1 MEESKHLESLAK
13 VKNLRFELCK
23 TDQHSYAG
31 FETRTIRRITEK
43 MENSLVLLQQDF
55 KLFLQALWAEL
66 GLPSPTRAQ
75 YAIADYLQNGPKRL
89 QVQAF
94 RGVGKSWITGAFVLW
109 TLFNDPE
116 RKVMIISASKE
127 RADNMSIFL
136 QKLIIDTPWLK
147 HLQPKSDDSR
157 WSRISFDVN
166 CSPHQAPSVKS
177 VGITGQLTGSRADLM
192 ILDDV
197 EVPGNSLTEFMREK
211 LLQLCTE
218 AESILTPK
226 SDSRIMYLGTPQTT
240 FTIYRRLAERNYRPL
255 VWPARYPRQD
265 KLSKYEG
272 ILAPEIQE
280 DVDMGAEEWT
290 PTDDR
295 FTHEDLIESE
305 ASMGRSNFML
315 QFQLDTTLSDAQKF
329 PLKMADL
336 VITSVNPTTAPED
349 IIWCSDPS
357 KVIRDAPTVG
367 LPGDYFYSPMQLV
380 GEWSDYDETICS
392 VDPSGRGTDETAAA
406 FLSQRNGLIYLHE
419 MSAYRD
425 GYSDSTL
432 LDILKRCRTY
442 GVTSLVIETNFGDGI
457 VGELFK
463 KHLINTKQHINIEE
477 VRANVRKEDRI
488 IDSLEPVLNQHRL
501 IVDRGVI
508 DWDYASNK
516 DSPAEERLLY
526 MLFYQMSRMCREKR
540 AVKHDD
546 RLDCLA
552 QGVKYF
558 TDALSISAQDQ
569 IQLRKKE
576 EWDNMLAEFLDD
588 PQASA
593 NHMVLGHES
602 GATQRS
608 TWSRRQYIRL

>member
-1 MEESKHLESLAK
+1 
-13 VKNLRFELCK
+13 
-23 TDQHSYAG
+23 
-31 FETRTIRRITEK
+31 

-109 TLFNDPE
+109 TLFNDAE

-280 DVDMGAEEWT
+280 DVDMGAEEWA

-295 FTHEDLIESE
+295 FTDEDLIERE

-336 VITSVNPTTAPED
+336 IVTSVNPNTAPEN

-380 GEWSDYDETICS
+380 GEWSSYDETICS

-432 LDILKRCRTY
+432 LDILSKCRDY

-463 KHLINTKQHINIEE
+463 KHLINTKQNINIEE

-508 DWDYASNK
+508 DWDYASNQ

-526 MLFYQMSRMCREKR
+526 MLFYQMSRMCRDKR

-569 IQLRKKE
+569 IRLRKTE
-576 EWDNMLAEFLDD
+576 EWEHTLAEFLDN

-593 NHMVLGHES
+593 NHLVMGYDLD
-602 GATQRS
+602 QRRECQGLDDYNDHYN
-608 TWSRRQYIRL
+608 WR